1 MGQVS
6 ACRDKTTVS
15 TPLCDRRMV
24 ITQLTNLVIRNWA
37 SADPNG
43 GEKGVGK
50 IAVPPA
56 HGPTGL
62 RWRDCVEGCWMDMGW
77 RAGEKELEAWVRTRR
92 LQRRRTYGGRILHG
106 HFVLV
111 RGDTRDVGR
120 APKLVLGASF
130 ETMYVKRWVDVTM
143 EYDVRCTMYDV
154 R

>member
-1 MGQVS
+1 
-6 ACRDKTTVS
+6 
-15 TPLCDRRMV
+15 
-24 ITQLTNLVIRNWA
+24 
-37 SADPNG
+37 
-43 GEKGVGK
+43 
-50 IAVPPA
+50 
-56 HGPTGL
+56 
-62 RWRDCVEGCWMDMGW
+62 MDMGW

-154 R
+154 RRGTDAPPLSLLTQRRAATQGGETA